1 MKVCERCFTQLQP
14 GINCGEDQSVCDD
27 CWDDWNDLIDTDAND
42 VLEQAMLLLSWI
54 NKKDLGANEV
64 GKGGKR

>member
-27 CWDDWNDLIDTDAND
+27 CWDDWNDLIDTDANE
-42 VLEQAMLLLSWI
+42 VLGQASFDNFL
-54 NKKDLGANEV
+54 DE
-64 GKGGKR
+64 